1 MQVKS
6 NRHVIRLF
14 LLEYL
19 KHNIKEAIHR
29 IGMLSLTVG
38 QHRKPVKC
46 TVQNAVAIYQNDL
59 FWHNIGS
66 FLILLFLSAPPAKAA
81 PVLH

>member
-6 NRHVIRLF
+6 NRYVIRLF

-19 KHNIKEAIHR
+19 KHNIQEAIHC
-29 IGMLSLTVG
+29 IGMLSLAVG

-46 TVQNAVAIYQNDL
+46 TV
-59 FWHNIGS
+59 
-66 FLILLFLSAPPAKAA
+66 
-81 PVLH
+81 